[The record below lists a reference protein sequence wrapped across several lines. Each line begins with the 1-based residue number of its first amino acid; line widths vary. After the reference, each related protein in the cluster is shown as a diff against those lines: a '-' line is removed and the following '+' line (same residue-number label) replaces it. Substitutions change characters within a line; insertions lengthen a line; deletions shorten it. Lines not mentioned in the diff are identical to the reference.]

1 MQVQT
6 ILESVVLF
14 ILIILV
20 VISAFITLPNS
31 HL

>member
-14 ILIILV
+14 ILIVLV